1 MPVVEARYAEALLT
15 AVPSAAAADEA
26 GEALSEL
33 SNLWQTDAALSFF
46 FQNPVVPDAVKKDTV
61 SKLFPDTDKP
71 ARLFY
76 NFINLLIDKKR
87 LSFLPEIEKEYV
99 KIKNKMRNG
108 LDVAVISAHPLEN
121 GQLGTI
127 REKYRVKYGAA
138 YATAVNIIEP
148 GLIGG
153 VRVKIGDVFVDD
165 TLSGHLKNLQSFFDD

>member
-15 AVPSAAAADEA
+15 AVPSPAAADGA

-46 FQNPVVPDAVKKDTV
+46 MQNPVVPNAVKKDTV
-61 SKLFPDTDKP
+61 LKLFPDTDKP
-71 ARLFY
+71 DRLFY

-87 LSFLPEIEKEYV
+87 LSYLPEIEKEYS
-99 KIKNKMRNG
+99 KIKNKTRNC
-108 LDVAVISAHPLEN
+108 LSMAVISARPLDN
-121 GQLGTI
+121 GQLDAI

-138 YATAVNIIEP
+138 YATAVNVIEP

-153 VRVKIGDVFVDD
+153 VRVKIGDAFVDD
-165 TLSGHLKNLQSFFDD
+165 TLSGHLKNLQICFDE